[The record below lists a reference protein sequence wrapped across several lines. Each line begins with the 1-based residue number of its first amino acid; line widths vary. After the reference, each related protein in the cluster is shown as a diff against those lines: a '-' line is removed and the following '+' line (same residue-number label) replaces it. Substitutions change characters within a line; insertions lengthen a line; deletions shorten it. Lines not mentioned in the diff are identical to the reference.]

1 MNGGVVVSPNYLYP
15 NFILYPNLTND
26 WRLREVWAMIEMIE
40 FRFQTGLCL
49 PLFKVEQLIDED
61 YSFSPFLSPDL

>member
-1 MNGGVVVSPNYLYP
+1 MNEEVIVSPNYLYP

-40 FRFQTGLCL
+40 FRFQTGLRL
-49 PLFKVEQLIDED
+49 PLFKVGQLIEEN
-61 YSFSPFLSPDL
+61 